1 MSVLDGTSFS
11 KGFWVA
17 AGVCAALVVVGLVY
31 QVIDKL

>member
-1 MSVLDGTSFS
+1 MALNTDGFG

-31 QVIDKL
+31 QVVSKVT